1 MRALS
6 QPRKQLFAD
15 YNFSRVVMEDGEI
28 LAWGA
33 NNVGQLGLDDFE
45 NRLHPIKMNHE
56 QIKI

>member
-1 MRALS
+1 
-6 QPRKQLFAD
+6 
-15 YNFSRVVMEDGEI
+15 MEDGEI